1 MYMEVQHINTSVM
14 SSLLQHKFEHVI
26 HIVCFFFF
34 SVSFF
39 RVTSFNALVNKDEV
53 ELHVA

>member
-1 MYMEVQHINTSVM
+1 M